1 MELRPHGLGLEL
13 VSCSSCF
20 APHRVGD
27 RDNDVNIFLSEPT
40 PCTTGLD
47 EDVDAGPPIVEDKTV
62 GARPPAQKRRNA
74 PEAKIMFPPAT
85 ELVEKLGARG
95 NDSRPAKSS
104 SQPHSHADE
113 LVLFLFVLAS
123 K

>member
-13 VSCSSCF
+13 VSSCF

-47 EDVDAGPPIVEDKTV
+47 EDVDAGPPIVEEKTV
-62 GARPPAQKRRNA
+62 EARPPAQKRRNA
-74 PEAKIMFPPAT
+74 LAPEAKIMLPPAT

-95 NDSRPAKSS
+95 NDRRPAKSS
-104 SQPHSHADE
+104 SQSHSHADE